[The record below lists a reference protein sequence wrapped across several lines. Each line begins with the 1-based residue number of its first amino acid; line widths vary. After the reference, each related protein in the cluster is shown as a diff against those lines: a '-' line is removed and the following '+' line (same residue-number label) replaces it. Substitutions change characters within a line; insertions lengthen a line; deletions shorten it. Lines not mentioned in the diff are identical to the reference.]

1 MPKYNVLMTINQ
13 YVEMDGETAEDA
25 EIAAWKLFRNGDIT
39 IDESPIFICDECD
52 LIEEENQDA

>member
-25 EIAAWKLFRNGDIT
+25 EIAAWQSFRKGEIT
-39 IDESPIFICDECD
+39 IDDAPIFICDECD
-52 LIEEENQDA
+52 LIEESENEL

>member
-25 EIAAWKLFRNGDIT
+25 EIAAWKSFRKGEIT
-39 IDESPIFICDECD
+39 IDDSPIFICDECD
-52 LIEEENQDA
+52 MIEEIENA

>member
-25 EIAAWKLFRNGDIT
+25 EIAAWKSFRKGEIT
-39 IDESPIFICDECD
+39 IDDSPIFICDECD
-52 LIEEENQDA
+52 LVEENEDA